1 MTNDP
6 IAGWDGVIGSL
17 VISSVEV
24 LMTIAIY
31 PATFDPITN
40 GHVDIAARAAAIFDE
55 LIAAVYARPLKRLL
69 FSTEE
74 RLAMTREALK
84 HLPNVSVE
92 SYDCLTVEFARQKGA
107 QVMVRGLRVLSDFEW
122 EFQLALTNRKLISDI
137 DTVCLM
143 TSQEYSFL
151 SSSVVK
157 EVAMAGGCIDSMV
170 PTHVVSALKRKFER
184 LGEKGNDKVQ
194 IVSLRD

>member
-1 MTNDP
+1 
-6 IAGWDGVIGSL
+6 
-17 VISSVEV
+17 
-24 LMTIAIY
+24 MTIAIY

-40 GHVDIAARAAAIFDE
+40 GHIDIAARAATIFDE

-74 RLAMTREALK
+74 RLAMTRQALK

-92 SYDCLTVEFARQKGA
+92 SYDCLTVDFACQEDA
-107 QVMVRGLRVLSDFEW
+107 QVVVRGLRVLSDFEW
-122 EFQLALTNRKLISDI
+122 EFQLALTNRKLAPDI

-143 TSQEYSFL
+143 ASQEYSFL

-157 EVAMAGGCIDSMV
+157 EVAMAGGCIDNMV
-170 PTHVVSALKRKFER
+170 SAHVASALKQKFER
-184 LGEKGNDKVQ
+184 LGEKGSDKVQ
-194 IVSLRD
+194 IISLRD